1 MEEVAEHR
9 FAKDDDGCMS
19 LAAHPIKK
27 AFFAGVNASADVV
40 KMGDNRNARFFYI
53 QNKRYWMGAVFLLSL
68 SPLTLAFIL
77 FNIHLEQYTL

>member
-1 MEEVAEHR
+1 LFKIDAFTLEMEEVAEHR

-40 KMGDNRNARFFYI
+40 KMGDNMNARFFYI
-53 QNKRYWMGAVFLLSL
+53 QNKR
-68 SPLTLAFIL
+68 
-77 FNIHLEQYTL
+77 

>member
-40 KMGDNRNARFFYI
+40 KMGDNMNARFFYI
-53 QNKRYWMGAVFLLSL
+53 QNKR
-68 SPLTLAFIL
+68 
-77 FNIHLEQYTL
+77 